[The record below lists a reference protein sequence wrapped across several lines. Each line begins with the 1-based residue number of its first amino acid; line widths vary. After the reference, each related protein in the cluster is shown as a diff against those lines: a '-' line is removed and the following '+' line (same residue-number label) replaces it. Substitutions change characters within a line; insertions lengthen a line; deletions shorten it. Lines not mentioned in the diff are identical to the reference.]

1 MTEQSKRVNEKEPHP
16 NEKVAHGA
24 NRTMTTSA
32 RKAAPRR
39 RIPSYCE
46 FATHRARPH
55 MALGPGVPDPP
66 PAATRPS
73 TQLSRHQIGG
83 RLVLR
88 VKSILGGLHH
98 EYSLAPALA

>member
-1 MTEQSKRVNEKEPHP
+1 MSGLADSVSELHLRSMLKEWVSHY
-16 NEKVAHGA
+16 NG
-24 NRTMTTSA
+24 
-32 RKAAPRR
+32 
-39 RIPSYCE
+39 
-46 FATHRARPH
+46 ARPH

-66 PAATRPS
+66 PAAVRPA

-98 EYSLAPALA
+98 EYPLAPALR